1 MNDIEI
7 FKKYAENYNSGL
19 LVFMLNFDNSQ
30 GNTIENTISS
40 ETLTVSVGIPT
51 NKYIYDVT
59 RNRTKI
65 LLVVIYTNGNIKF
78 HSNELFRNA
87 SLIVTSENTCLKN
100 RLGAVEDYENFR
112 NKYKLVDKLR
122 S

>member
-19 LVFMLNFDNSQ
+19 FVFMLNFNNSQ
-30 GNTIENTISS
+30 GITIENTISS
-40 ETLTVSVGIPT
+40 ETIVTSVGIPA
-51 NKYIYDVT
+51 NKYINDIV
-59 RNRTKI
+59 RNRTKT
-65 LLVVIYTNGNIKF
+65 LLVVIYTDWNIKF

-100 RLGAVEDYENFR
+100 RWKTVGDYENFR